1 MNTIVANWT
10 YTEFTTFL
18 LIHASYAD
26 LEFTEPERQA
36 ILKLVSR
43 ELFDEIDTYYNSLG
57 EYEKLEV
64 IMNCKDRFILNQDE
78 KNKIMNLLK
87 DQFKADGEVTKLELS
102 LMDFL
107 DRLIQI

>member
-1 MNTIVANWT
+1 MNTKIAKWT
-10 YTEFTTFL
+10 YNEFITFL

-36 ILKLVSR
+36 ILMLVSQ
-43 ELFDEIDTYYNSLG
+43 EMFDEIYAYYNILG

-64 IMNCKDRFILNQDE
+64 IMTCKDRFILNQDD
-78 KNKIMNLLK
+78 KLKMMNLLS
-87 DQFKADGEVTKLELS
+87 DQFIADGVVTKLELL

-107 DRLIQI
+107 DRLIEV